1 MYCPVRSQLEALA
14 PGDVPWERP
23 CKYELDVALE
33 GLTAVSGP
41 EAPALSLVFLV
52 DGSGSVTE
60 GARALF
66 WCFLHRADRNLGDAR
81 SMCYGTILRSAFA
94 PHLPSYLCAEDFST
108 MTNFMSTAVD
118 CIAAS
123 HPDAK
128 VPRLVVRSLLH
139 ALADACGI

>member
-1 MYCPVRSQLEALA
+1 MGCYEVGRLDRTQLEALA

-60 GARALF
+60 GAHVCREPLQIF
-66 WCFLHRADRNLGDAR
+66 C
-81 SMCYGTILRSAFA
+81 
-94 PHLPSYLCAEDFST
+94 
-108 MTNFMSTAVD
+108 
-118 CIAAS
+118 
-123 HPDAK
+123 
-128 VPRLVVRSLLH
+128 
-139 ALADACGI
+139 

>member
-1 MYCPVRSQLEALA
+1 MQLEALA

-60 GARALF
+60 GARSWF
-66 WCFLHRADRNLGDAR
+66 C
-81 SMCYGTILRSAFA
+81 S
-94 PHLPSYLCAEDFST
+94 HLPHKAPPHVKSYTSDVA
-108 MTNFMSTAVD
+108 
-118 CIAAS
+118 
-123 HPDAK
+123 
-128 VPRLVVRSLLH
+128 
-139 ALADACGI
+139 